1 MIGIEALYESSYEKL
16 IYTLLKG
23 IDFKK
28 YDFYVVEDELFVED
42 GNKKL
47 PDKIVGDEFL
57 DYFSKDDYY
66 VFFMNLHVYNKGVEA
81 FDISDYNDFV
91 KSDCQ
96 FILLVTDNRY
106 IECYFKD
113 ENIKKVF
120 LNNLKENNISYE
132 IKTVEN
138 DGRYM
143 MYLF

>member
-1 MIGIEALYESSYEKL
+1 MMIGIEALYESSYEKL

-28 YDFYVVEDELFVED
+28 YDFYVVEDELFLED

-47 PDKIVGDEFL
+47 PDNFGIDDYNEFL
-57 DYFSKDDYY
+57 
-66 VFFMNLHVYNKGVEA
+66 
-81 FDISDYNDFV
+81 

-113 ENIKKVF
+113 ENIKKIF
-120 LNNLKENNISYE
+120 IDNLKADNISYE

-138 DGRYM
+138 DGRNAM
-143 MYLF
+143 NLF

>member
-1 MIGIEALYESSYEKL
+1 MIGIEATYISSYEKL

-28 YDFYVVEDELFVED
+28 YDFYVVEDEIIVEG
-42 GNKKL
+42 GNKKF

-66 VFFMNLHVYNKGVEA
+66 VIFLNLQIYNKGVEA
-81 FDISDYNDFV
+81 FDIYDYNEFL

-113 ENIKKVF
+113 ENIKDVVLK
-120 LNNLKENNISYE
+120 NLDANNISYD
-132 IKTVEN
+132 IKTLDN
-138 DGRYM
+138 DGRYA
-143 MYLF
+143 MYSF